1 MEDAAIFFRWTRI
14 NSTRTLPIVQRTASL
29 LTLCLTLIARNA
41 DAIPAP
47 DHIVVVIMEN
57 KAYTQIIG
65 SPRAPYIND
74 VLVGRGAL
82 LTRSFGVSYPS
93 QPNYLQLFSGSNQ
106 GVTTDNRPRNT
117 PFNTPNLGHKLIA
130 AGFTFATFSQ
140 SLPYIGFK
148 GQGYTNEPGLDKYKR
163 KHNPAVNWQALDA
176 PAHNHLRPEANR
188 PFTDFPTTA
197 AGYDALPTVSFVVP
211 NEQNNMHDGSIAA
224 GDTWLRQNLEGYR
237 SWAMTHNSVLLL
249 TFDED
254 DRNNGNHI
262 PTVFVGEPIIPGRY
276 SEASIESTPGSGVD
290 HYNILRTI
298 ERLYGLG
305 FCNAA
310 TDGARK
316 AITDI
321 FRTSLATRILSSST
335 RASVGTGENVIVGRF
350 VVRGPSNKS
359 LVLRALGPSMEV
371 NGTPVDDVLDN
382 PMIELQDSSG
392 RSVAANDDW
401 QNAQQAEIEA
411 TGLAPRNPGEA
422 AMRVALP
429 RGEYSVVLSGR
440 NGATG
445 SGLVEVYDVETD
457 GFSAIGNVSTRGT
470 VRGSGDAIITGF
482 MIGGHDSARTLIR
495 GLGPSLRGS
504 AGEMRHVLAD
514 PILQLFDGDGNPV
527 ATNDDW
533 SENQRGDVE
542 ATGFAPAEAGDSAI
556 LTSLAPGQYTAVLS
570 GKHNSS
576 GAGSIEIYNVD

>member
-1 MEDAAIFFRWTRI
+1 VKRAAC
-14 NSTRTLPIVQRTASL
+14 L
-29 LTLCLTLIARNA
+29 LILCLTLFARNA
-41 DAIPAP
+41 GAILAP
-47 DHIVVVIMEN
+47 DHIVVVVMEN
-57 KAYTQIIG
+57 HAYSQIIG
-65 SPRAPYIND
+65 SPYAPYIND

-82 LTRSFGVSYPS
+82 LTRSYGVGHPS

-106 GVTTDNRPRNT
+106 GVTSDNKPLNT
-117 PFNTPNLGHKLIA
+117 PFKTPNLAAKLIA
-130 AGFTFATFSQ
+130 AGFTFATYSET
-140 SLPYIGFK
+140 LPSIGFT
-148 GQGYTNEPGLDKYKR
+148 GREYTNELGTDKYKR

-176 PAHNHLRPEANR
+176 PANNHLAPETNR
-188 PFTDFPTTA
+188 PFKYFPTTA

-211 NEQNNMHDGSIAA
+211 NEQNDMHDGSIAA
-224 GDTWLRQNLEGYR
+224 GDTWLRQHLEGYR

-254 DRNNGNHI
+254 DRGDGNHI
-262 PTVFVGEPIIPGRY
+262 ATVFVGEPIIPGRY

-316 AITDI
+316 PITDI

-335 RASVGTGENVIVGRF
+335 SATVGTGENVIVGQF
-350 VVRGPSNKS
+350 VVGGPSNKS
-359 LVLRALGPSMEV
+359 VVLRALGPSMEI
-371 NGTPVDDVLDN
+371 NGAPVDDVLDN
-382 PMIELQDSSG
+382 PMIELQDSGG

-411 TGLAPRNPGEA
+411 TGLAPRVAREA
-422 AMRVALP
+422 AMLVSLP

-445 SGLVEVYDVETD
+445 SGVVEVYDVEAD

-470 VRGSGDAIITGF
+470 VRGSGDAMITGF

-533 SENQRGDVE
+533 PESQRGDLE
-542 ATGFAPAEAGDSAI
+542 ATGFAPGEAGESAI
-556 LTSLAPGQYTAVLS
+556 LISLAPGRYTAVLT

-576 GAGSIEIYNVD
+576 GAGAIEIYNVD